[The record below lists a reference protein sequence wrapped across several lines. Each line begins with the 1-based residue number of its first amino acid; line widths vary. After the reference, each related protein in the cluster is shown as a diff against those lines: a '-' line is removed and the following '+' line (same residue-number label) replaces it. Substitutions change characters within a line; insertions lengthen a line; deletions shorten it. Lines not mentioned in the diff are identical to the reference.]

1 MRQKNKTR
9 VFHQRLKSTIESQL
23 SIVDSPDW
31 EDILRPTAAYLQTS
45 DEAFKEVVE
54 EAIGE
59 KVELEEEVDVTR
71 QFSPEELAELQERI
85 EQANRDLAE
94 TQTLQTIDE
103 ELIQAQQKEIL
114 ESGELSDLDE
124 DSKVQVDLL

>member
-1 MRQKNKTR
+1 M
-9 VFHQRLKSTIESQL
+9 
-23 SIVDSPDW
+23 
-31 EDILRPTAAYLQTS
+31 
-45 DEAFKEVVE
+45 VVE
-54 EAIGE
+54 EALGE
-59 KVELEEEVDVTR
+59 KIELEEEVDVTR

-94 TQTLQTIDE
+94 TQTLQTIGE

>member
-1 MRQKNKTR
+1 M
-9 VFHQRLKSTIESQL
+9 
-23 SIVDSPDW
+23 
-31 EDILRPTAAYLQTS
+31 
-45 DEAFKEVVE
+45 VE

-71 QFSPEELAELQERI
+71 QFSPEEIAELQERI